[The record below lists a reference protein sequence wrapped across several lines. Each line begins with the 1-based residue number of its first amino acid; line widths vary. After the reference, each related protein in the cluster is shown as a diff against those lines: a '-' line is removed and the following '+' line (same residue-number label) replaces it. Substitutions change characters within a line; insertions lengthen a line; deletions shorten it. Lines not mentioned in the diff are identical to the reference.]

1 MDQNSLV
8 AYDEAALDASN
19 KSSKFTEIFRN
30 VQNVACL
37 VENMPSITQGIKEI
51 RLAQIE
57 SRRQLE
63 SLRLLSDRNLHKFD
77 RIIQGA
83 ERRLDRQLDEM
94 KEIRQVMRQFNIGSL
109 SSTELS
115 IISKL
120 NEQIDMINSNVMY
133 ELKMLYNL

>member
-8 AYDEAALDASN
+8 TYDEATMKASDS
-19 KSSKFTEIFRN
+19 SSKITAIMRN
-30 VQNVACL
+30 AQNVAYL
-37 VENMPSITQGIKEI
+37 VNNMPQITQGIKEI

-94 KEIRQVMRQFNIGSL
+94 TEIRQMMRQFKIGSL

>member
-8 AYDEAALDASN
+8 TYDEATIKASD
-19 KSSKFTEIFRN
+19 KSSKITAILKN
-30 VQNVACL
+30 AQT
-37 VENMPSITQGIKEI
+37 VEYVVNNMPQIAQGIKEI
-51 RLAQIE
+51 RLAQLE

-63 SLRLLSDRNLHKFD
+63 TLRLISDRNLHKFD
-77 RIIQGA
+77 QIIQGA

-94 KEIRQVMRQFNIGSL
+94 KEIRQVMRQFNISSL
-109 SSTELS
+109 SSNELS

>member
-1 MDQNSLV
+1 MDQDSLI
-8 AYDEAALDASN
+8 AYDQAAVDTSN
-19 KSSKFTEIFRN
+19 KSSRFTAIFRN
-30 VQNVACL
+30 AQNVASL
-37 VENMPSITQGIKEI
+37 VENMPNITQGIKEI

-83 ERRLDRQLDEM
+83 ERRLDSQLNEM

>member
-8 AYDEAALDASN
+8 AYDEAAVDASY

-30 VQNVACL
+30 ARNVACL
-37 VENMPSITQGIKEI
+37 VENMPNITQGIKEI

-57 SRRQLE
+57 SRRHLE

-94 KEIRQVMRQFNIGSL
+94 KEIRQVMRQFNISSL
-109 SSTELS
+109 SSIELS